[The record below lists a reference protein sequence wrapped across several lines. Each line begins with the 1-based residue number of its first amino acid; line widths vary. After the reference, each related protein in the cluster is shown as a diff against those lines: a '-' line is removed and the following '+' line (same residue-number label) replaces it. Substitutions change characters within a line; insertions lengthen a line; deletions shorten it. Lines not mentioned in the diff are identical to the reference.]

1 MGKVFFRIR
10 PLKELKMSN
19 NQAFNASQHT
29 PKPPGFENFSPRLI
43 QGVAHFPLYYMRG
56 GTSTGVV
63 IWEPHLP
70 VSLELKEELIR
81 RVMGVPVSG
90 ETKGNKQI
98 NGLGRG
104 PATSNKVFMLN
115 MYEGPEADFSS
126 TLAQLAADKSAIDW
140 SVNCGN
146 MSSALPIYALETG
159 LIQAQKP
166 LTQLRIFNTNT
177 KVITD
182 ARLSTP
188 EGDSI
193 VPADTEIPGVMGE
206 FPGVELSLREP
217 IGAKTGKL
225 FPTGNRKDVFAG
237 VTASCLDVAVPMVI
251 VNAAELGQN
260 GDETP
265 DALNRDQALLARLR
279 EIWVEAGLKM
289 ALKKR
294 NGELMTRSELENSE
308 TVPKICM
315 VSPPKRSGHITVRY
329 FTPQSAHN
337 SLAVTGGCCLA
348 TACLLPGTVAH
359 DVAQNLIGFSNEKRE
374 IVVDMENPAGMLRA
388 RICGALS
395 GEGASIPWA
404 AYTRNT
410 QVFMRGYMPIYTPSA
425 ELMNFFKGVS
435 N

>member
-1 MGKVFFRIR
+1 
-10 PLKELKMSN
+10 
-19 NQAFNASQHT
+19 
-29 PKPPGFENFSPRLI
+29 
-43 QGVAHFPLYYMRG
+43 
-56 GTSTGVV
+56 
-63 IWEPHLP
+63 
-70 VSLELKEELIR
+70 
-81 RVMGVPVSG
+81 
-90 ETKGNKQI
+90 
-98 NGLGRG
+98 
-104 PATSNKVFMLN
+104 
-115 MYEGPEADFSS
+115 
-126 TLAQLAADKSAIDW
+126 
-140 SVNCGN
+140 

-166 LTQLRIFNTNT
+166 LTQLRIFNSNT

-188 EGDSI
+188 EGDSM

-206 FPGVELSLREP
+206 FPGVELSLRAP

-237 VTASCLDVAVPMVI
+237 VTVSCLDVAVPMVI
-251 VNAAELGQN
+251 VNAAELGQL
-260 GDETP
+260 GDESP
-265 DALNRDQALLARLR
+265 DALNQDHALKARLR

-294 NGELMTRSELENSE
+294 NGALMTRTELEQSE

-315 VSPPKRSGHITVRY
+315 VSPPKHSGHITVRY

-348 TACLLPGTVAH
+348 TACLLPGTVAY
-359 DVAQNLIGFSNEKRE
+359 DVAKNLQAFSNEERE
-374 IVVDMENPAGMLRA
+374 IVVDMENPAGILRA
-388 RICGALS
+388 RICGYLS
-395 GEGASIPWA
+395 GEGATIPWA

-410 QVFMRGYMPIYTPSA
+410 QVFMRGYVPIYTPSA

>member
-1 MGKVFFRIR
+1 M
-10 PLKELKMSN
+10 LKNKSPI
-19 NQAFNASQHT
+19 T
-29 PKPPGFENFSPRLI
+29 PQPPGFDSFSPRFFN
-43 QGVAHFPLYYMRG
+43 GVAHFPLYYMRG

-63 IWEPHLP
+63 LWEPHLP
-70 VSLELKEELIR
+70 ESLALKEELIR
-81 RVMGVPVSG
+81 HVMGVPVEG

-115 MYEGPEADFSS
+115 TFDGSEADLSS

-188 EGDSI
+188 EGDVR
-193 VPADTEIPGVMGE
+193 VPADTEIPGVMGA
-206 FPGVELSLREP
+206 FPGVELSLRDP

-237 VTASCLDVAVPMVI
+237 VAASCLDVAVPMVI
-251 VNAAELGQN
+251 VNAADLGKR
-260 GDETP
+260 GDESP
-265 DALNRDQALLARLR
+265 DALNQDQDLKNRLR
-279 EIWVEAGLKM
+279 AIWVEAGLKM
-289 ALKKR
+289 SLKKR
-294 NGELMTRSELENSE
+294 NGELMTRTELENSE

-315 VSPPKRSGHITVRY
+315 VSPPQRIGHITVRY

-348 TACLLPGTVAH
+348 TACLLPGTVAN
-359 DVAQNLIGFSNEKRE
+359 DVAQNLSPFTDEEKE
-374 IVVDMENPAGMLRA
+374 IVVDMENPAGILRA
-388 RICGALS
+388 RIRGALS
-395 GEGASIPWA
+395 AEGASIPWA
-404 AYTRNT
+404 AYARNT
-410 QVFMRGYMPIYTPSA
+410 QVFMRGYVPIYAPSKA
-425 ELMNFFKGVS
+425 LMDFFVAAS
-435 N
+435 V

>member
-1 MGKVFFRIR
+1 MLNIKSPI
-10 PLKELKMSN
+10 
-19 NQAFNASQHT
+19 T
-29 PKPPGFENFSPRLI
+29 PKPPGFESFSPRLFN
-43 QGVAHFPLYYMRG
+43 GVAHFPLYYMRG

-63 IWEPHLP
+63 LWEPHLP
-70 VSLELKEELIR
+70 ESLALKEELIR
-81 RVMGVPVSG
+81 RVMGVPAEG

-98 NGLGRG
+98 SGLGRG

-115 MYEGPEADFSS
+115 TFDGPEADLSS

-182 ARLSTP
+182 ARMSTP
-188 EGDSI
+188 EGDVR
-193 VPADTEIPGVMGE
+193 VPADTEIPGVMGA
-206 FPGVELSLREP
+206 FPGVELSLRNP

-237 VTASCLDVAVPMVI
+237 VSASCLDVAVPMVI
-251 VNAAELGQN
+251 VNAADLGKR
-260 GDETP
+260 GDESP
-265 DALNRDQALLARLR
+265 DVLNQDQALKDRLR

-289 ALKKR
+289 GLKKR
-294 NGELMTRSELENSE
+294 NGELMTRTELENSE

-315 VSPPKRSGHITVRY
+315 VSPPQRTGHITVRY

-348 TACLLPGTVAH
+348 TACLLPGTVAN
-359 DVAQNLIGFSNEKRE
+359 DVAQNLSPFSDEEKE
-374 IVVDMENPAGMLRA
+374 IVVDMENPAGILRA
-388 RICGALS
+388 RIRGALS
-395 GEGASIPWA
+395 AEGASIPWA
-404 AYTRNT
+404 AYARNT
-410 QVFMRGYMPIYTPSA
+410 QVFMRGYVPIYTPSNA
-425 ELMNFFKGVS
+425 LMDFFVAASDAVTSK
-435 N
+435 NN

>member
-1 MGKVFFRIR
+1 
-10 PLKELKMSN
+10 MSN
-19 NQAFNASQHT
+19 TQASNAFTHS
-29 PKPPGFENFSPRLI
+29 PKPPGFESFSPRLFN
-43 QGVAHFPLYYMRG
+43 GVAHFPLYYMRG

-70 VSLELKEELIR
+70 QSLALKEELIR
-81 RVMGVPVSG
+81 RVMGVPLSG

-115 MYEGPEADFSS
+115 AYDGPEADLSS

-166 LTQLRIFNTNT
+166 LTQLRIFNSNT

-188 EGDSI
+188 EGDSM

-206 FPGVELSLREP
+206 FPGVELSLRAP

-237 VTASCLDVAVPMVI
+237 VTVSCLDVAVPMVI
-251 VNAAELGQN
+251 VNAAELGQL
-260 GDETP
+260 GDESP
-265 DALNRDQALLARLR
+265 DALNQDHALKARLR

-294 NGELMTRSELENSE
+294 NGALMTRTELEQSE

-315 VSPPKRSGHITVRY
+315 VSPPKHSGHITVRY

-348 TACLLPGTVAH
+348 TACLLPGTVAY
-359 DVAQNLIGFSNEKRE
+359 DVAKNLQAFSNEERE
-374 IVVDMENPAGMLRA
+374 IVVDMENPAGILRA
-388 RICGALS
+388 RICGYLS
-395 GEGASIPWA
+395 GEGATIPWA

-410 QVFMRGYMPIYTPSA
+410 QVFMRGYVPIYTPSA
-425 ELMNFFKGVS
+425 ELMHFFKGVS

>member
-1 MGKVFFRIR
+1 
-10 PLKELKMSN
+10 MSN
-19 NQAFNASQHT
+19 TQASNAFTHS
-29 PKPPGFENFSPRLI
+29 PKPPGFESFSPRLFN
-43 QGVAHFPLYYMRG
+43 GVAHFPLYYMRG

-70 VSLELKEELIR
+70 QSLALKEELIR
-81 RVMGVPVSG
+81 RVMGVPLSG

-115 MYEGPEADFSS
+115 AYDGPEADLSS

-166 LTQLRIFNTNT
+166 LTQLRIFNSNT

-188 EGDSI
+188 EGDSM

-206 FPGVELSLREP
+206 FPGVELSLRAP

-237 VTASCLDVAVPMVI
+237 VTVSCLDVAVPMVI
-251 VNAAELGQN
+251 VNAAELGQL
-260 GDETP
+260 GDESP
-265 DALNRDQALLARLR
+265 DALNQDHALKARLR

-294 NGELMTRSELENSE
+294 NGALMTRTELEQSE

-315 VSPPKRSGHITVRY
+315 VSPPKHSGHITVRY

-348 TACLLPGTVAH
+348 TACLLPGTVAY
-359 DVAQNLIGFSNEKRE
+359 DVAKNLQAFSNEERE
-374 IVVDMENPAGMLRA
+374 IVVDMENPAGILRA
-388 RICGALS
+388 RICGYLS
-395 GEGASIPWA
+395 GEGATIPWA

-410 QVFMRGYMPIYTPSA
+410 QVFMRGYVPIYTPSA